1 LLGGITIGGEF
12 PLDKN
17 NALYYCSGTIG
28 GRAARLRVSP
38 PVSEKNAAEN
48 IPLPLFLLTFFLLY
62 GGLHLY
68 FFLKV
73 RAAFAPGAAGQVIL
87 IVLLVLGL
95 MAPVIVR
102 VSERLGLE
110 ILVRLMSWAGY
121 LWMAVVMLFFS
132 AALLIDLSRFLIYAA
147 GLVLRTDIGAFL
159 PTARTLFFIPFAV
172 ALIVTCYGFFEARQ
186 IRTERIEIRSAK
198 IPTEAGKIRI
208 VQISDV
214 HVGVLVRGERLAAM
228 LRKVR
233 EASPDLLVATGDLV
247 DGQLDSMA
255 EAAAQ
260 FREIRPRY
268 GKFAVT
274 GNHEFYAG
282 IDEAIDFITRSGFII
297 LRGEVANIGDA
308 LDLAGVDDPTVRLR
322 GAQGGLS
329 DREVIARGGGGRF
342 AILLKHQP
350 TVETDAPGVFD
361 LQLSGHTHK
370 GQIFPFNLITSRFFR
385 YHSGNYR
392 LGNDTLLHVSRG
404 TGTWGPPI
412 RFLSPPEI
420 TVIDLIPG

>member
-1 LLGGITIGGEF
+1 MT
-12 PLDKN
+12 
-17 NALYYCSGTIG
+17 
-28 GRAARLRVSP
+28 
-38 PVSEKNAAEN
+38 
-48 IPLPLFLLTFFLLY
+48 LFLLTFFLLY
-62 GGLHLY
+62 GALHLY

-73 RAAFAPGAAGQVIL
+73 RAAFAPGAAAQAIV
-87 IVLLVLGL
+87 IVLLLLGL
-95 MAPVIVR
+95 MAPIIAR
-102 VSERLGLE
+102 VSERLGFE

-132 AALLIDLSRFLIYAA
+132 ASILIDISRLLVYAG
-147 GLVLRTDIGAFL
+147 GLLFRTDVSAFL
-159 PTARTLFFIPFAV
+159 PTARTLFSVPLAV
-172 ALIVTCYGFFEARQ
+172 ALIIGCYGFLEARQ
-186 IRTERIEIRSAK
+186 IRTERVEIRSAK
-198 IPTEAGKIRI
+198 IPMAAGKIRI

-214 HVGVLVRGERLAAM
+214 HIGVLVRGERLAAM

-233 EASPDLLVATGDLV
+233 EASPDLLVVTGDLV
-247 DGQLDSMA
+247 DGQLDSMT

-260 FREIRPRY
+260 LREIRPRY

-282 IDEAIDFITRSGFII
+282 IDAALDFIARSGFTI
-297 LRGEVANIGDA
+297 LRGQVATIAGA
-308 LDLAGVDDPTVRLR
+308 LDLAGVDDPTIRLP
-322 GAQGGLS
+322 GVQGGLS
-329 DREVIARGGGGRF
+329 DREVLARGGGGRF

-350 TVETDAPGVFD
+350 YVERDTPGVFD

-370 GQIFPFNLITSRFFR
+370 GQIFPFSLITSRFFR

>member
-1 LLGGITIGGEF
+1 MYMTL
-12 PLDKN
+12 
-17 NALYYCSGTIG
+17 
-28 GRAARLRVSP
+28 V
-38 PVSEKNAAEN
+38 
-48 IPLPLFLLTFFLLY
+48 LLTFFLLY
-62 GGLHLY
+62 GSLHFY

-73 RAAFAPGAAGQVIL
+73 RAALAPGAVAQTIV

-95 MAPVIVR
+95 MAPIIVR

-110 ILVRLMSWAGY
+110 ILVHLMSWAGY
-121 LWMAVVMLFFS
+121 LWMAVVLLFFS
-132 AALLIDLSRFLIYAA
+132 ASLLIDLSRLLVYA
-147 GLVLRTDIGAFL
+147 GGFVLRTDVGAFL
-159 PTARTLFFIPFAV
+159 PTARTLFFVPLSV
-172 ALIVTCYGFFEARQ
+172 ALIIGGYGFFEARQ
-186 IRTERIEIRSAK
+186 IRTERVEIRSAK
-198 IPTEAGKIRI
+198 IPMAAGKIRI

-282 IDEAIDFITRSGFII
+282 IDAAIDFITRSGFIT

-308 LDLAGVDDPTVRLR
+308 LDLAGVDDPTIRLR
-322 GAQGGLS
+322 GVQGGLS
-329 DREVIARGGGGRF
+329 DREVLAHGGGRF

-370 GQIFPFNLITSRFFR
+370 GQIFPFSLITSRFFR

-392 LGNDTLLHVSRG
+392 LGENALLHVSRG